1 MYYSETALVD
11 LIRQKDND
19 ACIYLYEKYAGAFQ
33 VLIRQVMQDTGDTEE
48 ALKKTF
54 VNICNSIDEF
64 DPRKSRLFTWML
76 NTARLTAIA
85 ELRSAKFFKSTPVH
99 IPVYTETQGLG
110 RLITRL
116 STEEKQLIGLL
127 YFKGY
132 STEDVARHLNLPAEI
147 TRKKIR
153 NALVQLKTLL

>member
-1 MYYSETALVD
+1 MHYSETALVD
-11 LIRQKDND
+11 LIRLKDND
-19 ACIYLYEKYAGAFQ
+19 ACIYLYEKYAGALHG
-33 VLIRQVMQDTGDTEE
+33 LIRQVMQDTGDIEE
-48 ALKKTF
+48 TLKKTF
-54 VNICNSIDEF
+54 VNICNNIDEF
-64 DPRKSRLFTWML
+64 DPAKSRLFTWML
-76 NTARLTAIA
+76 NIARLTAIA
-85 ELRSAKFFKSTPVH
+85 ELRSGKFFKSAPVH